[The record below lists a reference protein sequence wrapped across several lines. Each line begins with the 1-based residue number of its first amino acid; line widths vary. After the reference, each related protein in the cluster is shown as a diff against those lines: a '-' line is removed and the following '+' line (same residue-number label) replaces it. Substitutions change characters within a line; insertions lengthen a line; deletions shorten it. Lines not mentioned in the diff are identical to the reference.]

1 MSSFRTHYVQ
11 LKQTNMFSHLSQSQL
26 SFKEAKIA
34 LNVINSLKEVE
45 HYLKEITNDPDSL
58 IDIDG
63 RQNYRRGLT
72 YVTDMCFKTCT
83 RKPCQIQHVPGDSS
97 LYEKTS
103 HFVVTRLHSEN
114 VEYFHENTLEN
125 IVCTSAQIYQI
136 YNILVQKYFMVLFAQ
151 FRCNGMLIRH

>member
-1 MSSFRTHYVQ
+1 
-11 LKQTNMFSHLSQSQL
+11 MFSLSSQSQL

-83 RKPCQIQHVPGDSS
+83 KNLVRYSMFRV
-97 LYEKTS
+97 
-103 HFVVTRLHSEN
+103 
-114 VEYFHENTLEN
+114 
-125 IVCTSAQIYQI
+125 
-136 YNILVQKYFMVLFAQ
+136 ILVCMRKL
-151 FRCNGMLIRH
+151 RTLL